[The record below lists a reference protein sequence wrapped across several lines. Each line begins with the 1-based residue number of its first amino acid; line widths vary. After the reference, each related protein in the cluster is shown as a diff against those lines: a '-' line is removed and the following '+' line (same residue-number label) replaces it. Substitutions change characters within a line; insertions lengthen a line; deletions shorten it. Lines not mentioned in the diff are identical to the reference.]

1 MHYTP
6 PPRDPKAPPVRIN
19 LLSDTQTRP
28 TAGMREAMARAEV
41 GDEQIGD
48 DPTVNQLCERVA
60 DLLGKEAAVF
70 MPSGTM
76 CNVAATLVHCRP
88 GDEIL
93 AHETAHIIAREGG
106 AHAALGGFQI
116 TPLKGEDGQF
126 SPEAF
131 KAALHPRS
139 RYQPPQTVVSVE
151 QTANIGG
158 GTIWK
163 KAALDEVVEIAKAN
177 GMATH
182 MDGARL
188 LNATVATGISAS
200 DMAAGW
206 DSAWIDFSKGLGA
219 PIGGVIAGSRAF
231 IDEVWRWK
239 QRLGGSMRQA
249 GVCAAACV
257 YALDHNVDR
266 LAEDHANARALARG
280 LSQIAGVE
288 VQQPETNLVFFKPD
302 GAGVSGEKMVAALRP
317 RGVLLAMMDGRIRA
331 CTHLDVTADDDRGDG
346 RARQGDRARGV
357 GSGSIA
363 QKSGTTPPARAGGVV
378 RLQRGDRLAAA
389 TAAATTAT
397 TSAATT
403 AAGIEQRRIVT
414 RIGVILGM
422 DSGRGSAAS
431 CGANARTAGQRIVPQ
446 PHNANGS
453 Q

>member
-1 MHYTP
+1 
-6 PPRDPKAPPVRIN
+6 
-19 LLSDTQTRP
+19 
-28 TAGMREAMARAEV
+28 MREAIARAEV

-48 DPTVNQLCERVA
+48 DPTVNLLCERVA

-76 CNVAATLVHCRP
+76 CNVAATLSHCRP

-116 TPLKGEDGQF
+116 TALPGADGQF
-126 SPEAF
+126 TPDTF
-131 KAALHPRS
+131 RNALHPRT

-163 KAALDEVVEIAKAN
+163 KAALDEVVQIAKSN
-177 GMATH
+177 GLATH

-188 LNATVATGISAS
+188 LNACVATGISAR

-219 PIGGVIAGSRAF
+219 PVGAVIAGSRDF

-249 GVCAAACV
+249 GICAAACI
-257 YALDHNVDR
+257 YALDHHVDR
-266 LAEDHANARALARG
+266 LADDHANARALARG
-280 LSQIAGVE
+280 LSQIAGIE

-302 GAGVSGEKMVAALRP
+302 GAGVTGDDMVAD
-317 RGVLLAMMDGRIRA
+317 LAPARRAARHDGRPDPGLHPSR
-331 CTHLDVTADDDRGDG
+331 CHRRHDRGDG
-346 RARQGDRARGV
+346 RAGARDREGRVGDTVIPGRA
-357 GSGSIA
+357 SS
-363 QKSGTTPPARAGGVV
+363 ARPGM
-378 RLQRGDRLAAA
+378 
-389 TAAATTAT
+389 
-397 TSAATT
+397 
-403 AAGIEQRRIVT
+403 T
-414 RIGVILGM
+414 RILLSVDRMKPILLRPQASAPQS
-422 DSGRGSAAS
+422 DSSGGK
-431 CGANARTAGQRIVPQ
+431 I
-446 PHNANGS
+446 
-453 Q
+453 

>member
-1 MHYTP
+1 MPYTP
-6 PPRDPKAPPVRIN
+6 APTDPKAPPVRIN

-28 TAGMREAMARAEV
+28 TSAMREAIARAEV

-48 DPTVNQLCERVA
+48 DPTVNHLCERVA
-60 DLLGKEAAVF
+60 ELLGKQAAVF

-88 GDEIL
+88 GEEIL
-93 AHETAHIIAREGG
+93 AHETAHLIAREGG

-116 TPLKGEDGQF
+116 TPLRGPDGQF
-126 SPEAF
+126 SPDTF
-131 KAALHPRS
+131 RQALHPKS

-163 KAALDEVVEIAKAN
+163 KADLDAIVAIAKAN
-177 GMATH
+177 GLATH

-188 LNATVATGISAS
+188 LNACVATGIAAA

-219 PIGGVIAGSRAF
+219 PVGAVIAGSRDF

-239 QRLGGSMRQA
+239 QRLGGAMRQA
-249 GVCAAACV
+249 GICAAACT
-257 YALDHNVDR
+257 YALDHHVDR

-280 LSQIAGVE
+280 LLQIDGVE

-302 GAGVSGEKMVAALRP
+302 GAGIPGNEMVERLRQ

-331 CTHLDVTADDDRGDG
+331 CTHLDV
-346 RARQGDRARGV
+346 
-357 GSGSIA
+357 
-363 QKSGTTPPARAGGVV
+363 
-378 RLQRGDRLAAA
+378 
-389 TAAATTAT
+389 
-397 TSAATT
+397 SAAM
-403 AAGIEQRRIVT
+403 IEETVGLVREIAR
-414 RIGVILGM
+414 
-422 DSGRGSAAS
+422 
-431 CGANARTAGQRIVPQ
+431 NA
-446 PHNANGS
+446 
-453 Q
+453 

>member
-1 MHYTP
+1 MTYYTP
-6 PPRDPKAPPVRIN
+6 APRNPKLPPVRIN

-28 TAGMREAMARAEV
+28 TQGMREAIARAEV

-48 DPTVNQLCERVA
+48 DPTVNLLCERVP
-60 DLLGKEAAVF
+60 DFLGKQAAVF

-76 CNVAATLVHCRP
+76 CNIAATLTHCRP

-116 TPLKGEDGQF
+116 TPLPGADGQF
-126 SPEAF
+126 SPDTF
-131 KAALHPRS
+131 RRALHPRS

-163 KAALDEVVEIAKAN
+163 KAVLDEVVQIAKTH
-177 GMATH
+177 GLITH

-188 LNATVATGISAS
+188 LNACIATGISAR

-219 PIGGVIAGSRAF
+219 PIGGVIAGSSAF
-231 IDEVWRWK
+231 IDDVWRWK

-249 GVCAAACV
+249 GICAAACV

-266 LAEDHANARALARG
+266 LAEDHANARTLARS

-288 VQQPETNLVFFKPD
+288 VQEPETNLVFFKPD
-302 GAGVSGEKMVAALRP
+302 GAGITGDAMVAALR
-317 RGVLLAMMDGRIRA
+317 
-331 CTHLDVTADDDRGDG
+331 
-346 RARQGDRARGV
+346 
-357 GSGSIA
+357 
-363 QKSGTTPPARAGGVV
+363 
-378 RLQRGDRLAAA
+378 
-389 TAAATTAT
+389 
-397 TSAATT
+397 
-403 AAGIEQRRIVT
+403 
-414 RIGVILGM
+414 
-422 DSGRGSAAS
+422 
-431 CGANARTAGQRIVPQ
+431 NY
-446 PHNANGS
+446 
-453 Q
+453 

>member
-6 PPRDPKAPPVRIN
+6 SPRDPNAPPVRIN

-28 TAGMREAMARAEV
+28 TAAMREAIARADV

-48 DPTVNQLCERVA
+48 DPTVNLLCERVA
-60 DLLGKEAAVF
+60 DLLGKEVAVF

-76 CNVAATLVHCRP
+76 CNVAATLVHSRP

-93 AHETAHIIAREGG
+93 EHETAHVIAREGG

-116 TPLKGEDGQF
+116 MPLKGEDGQF
-126 SPEAF
+126 SPETF

-139 RYQPPQTVVSVE
+139 RYQPPQVLVSVE

-163 KAALDEVVEIAKAN
+163 KAALDQVVEIARAN

-188 LNATVATGISAS
+188 LNATVATGISAR

-219 PIGGVIAGSRAF
+219 PIGGAIAGSREF
-231 IDEVWRWK
+231 IDDVWRWK

-257 YALDHNVDR
+257 YALEHNVDR

-280 LSQIAGVE
+280 LSQIEGIE
-288 VQQPETNLVFFKPD
+288 VQEPETNLVFFRPD
-302 GAGVSGEKMVAALRP
+302 GAGVSGDKMVTALNN

-331 CTHLDVTADDDRGDG
+331 CTHLDVTAAMIEEMIGNVREIV
-346 RARQGDRARGV
+346 RAA
-357 GSGSIA
+357 
-363 QKSGTTPPARAGGVV
+363 
-378 RLQRGDRLAAA
+378 
-389 TAAATTAT
+389 
-397 TSAATT
+397 
-403 AAGIEQRRIVT
+403 
-414 RIGVILGM
+414 
-422 DSGRGSAAS
+422 
-431 CGANARTAGQRIVPQ
+431 
-446 PHNANGS
+446 
-453 Q
+453 

>member
-1 MHYTP
+1 MTYTP
-6 PPRDPKAPPVRIN
+6 PPRDPKATPVRIN

-28 TAGMREAMARAEV
+28 TPGMREAIAGAEV

-48 DPTVNQLCERVA
+48 DPTVNLLCERVA
-60 DLLGKEAAVF
+60 ELLGKEAAVF

-93 AHETAHIIAREGG
+93 AHESAHIIAREGG

-116 TPLKGEDGQF
+116 TPLSGADGQF
-126 SPEAF
+126 APDTF
-131 KAALHPRS
+131 RKALHPRT

-163 KAALDEVVEIAKAN
+163 KAALDEVVQIAKAN
-177 GMATH
+177 GLATH

-188 LNATVATGISAS
+188 LNACVATGIPAR
-200 DMAAGW
+200 DMAEGW

-219 PIGGVIAGSRAF
+219 PIGGAIAGSRDF

-257 YALDHNVDR
+257 YALDHHVDR
-266 LAEDHANARALARG
+266 LADDHANARALARG
-280 LSQIAGVE
+280 LSQIAGIE

-302 GAGVSGEKMVAALRP
+302 GAGISGDDLVKALRQ

-331 CTHLDVTADDDRGDG
+331 CTHLDVSADMIEETVGLVREI
-346 RARQGDRARGV
+346 ARG
-357 GSGSIA
+357 A
-363 QKSGTTPPARAGGVV
+363 
-378 RLQRGDRLAAA
+378 
-389 TAAATTAT
+389 
-397 TSAATT
+397 
-403 AAGIEQRRIVT
+403 
-414 RIGVILGM
+414 
-422 DSGRGSAAS
+422 
-431 CGANARTAGQRIVPQ
+431 
-446 PHNANGS
+446 
-453 Q
+453 

>member
-28 TAGMREAMARAEV
+28 TPAMREAMARAEV

-48 DPTVNQLCERVA
+48 DPTVNLLCERVA

-116 TPLKGEDGQF
+116 TPLEGDDGQF
-126 SPEAF
+126 TPDTLRR
-131 KAALHPRS
+131 ALHPRT
-139 RYQPPQTVVSVE
+139 RYQPPQVLVSVE

-163 KAALDEVVEIAKAN
+163 KKALDEVVSIAKSA

-188 LNATVATGISAS
+188 LNATVATGIPAR

-219 PIGGVIAGSRAF
+219 PIGGAIAGSRAF
-231 IDEVWRWK
+231 IDEIWRWK

-249 GVCAAACV
+249 GICAAACV
-257 YALDHNVDR
+257 HALDHHVER
-266 LAEDHANARALARG
+266 LADDHANARALARG
-280 LSQIAGVE
+280 LSQIPGIE
-288 VQQPETNLVFFKPD
+288 VQEPETNLVFFRPD
-302 GAGVSGEKMVAALRP
+302 GAGVPGDRMVAALNK

-331 CTHLDVTADDDRGDG
+331 CTHLDVTAPMIEEMVGHVREIVRG
-346 RARQGDRARGV
+346 A
-357 GSGSIA
+357 
-363 QKSGTTPPARAGGVV
+363 
-378 RLQRGDRLAAA
+378 
-389 TAAATTAT
+389 
-397 TSAATT
+397 
-403 AAGIEQRRIVT
+403 
-414 RIGVILGM
+414 
-422 DSGRGSAAS
+422 
-431 CGANARTAGQRIVPQ
+431 
-446 PHNANGS
+446 
-453 Q
+453 

>member
-6 PPRDPKAPPVRIN
+6 PPRDPKAPPVSIN

-28 TAGMREAMARAEV
+28 TPGMREAMARAEV

-48 DPTVNQLCERVA
+48 DPTVNLLCERVA

-76 CNVAATLVHCRP
+76 CNVAATLSWCRP

-116 TPLKGEDGQF
+116 TPMKGDDGKF
-126 SPEAF
+126 SPETF
-131 KAALHPRS
+131 RAALHPRS
-139 RYQPPQTVVSVE
+139 RYQPPQVLVSVE

-163 KAALDEVVEIAKAN
+163 KADLDEVVKIAKVS
-177 GMATH
+177 GLATH

-188 LNATVATGISAS
+188 LNATVATGISAR

-231 IDEVWRWK
+231 IDDVWRWK

-249 GVCAAACV
+249 GICAAACV

-266 LAEDHANARALARG
+266 LADDHANARALARG
-280 LSQIAGVE
+280 LSQIPGIE

-302 GAGVSGEKMVAALRP
+302 GAGIPGDKMVAALRP
-317 RGVLLAMMDGRIRA
+317 RGVLLATMDGRIRA
-331 CTHLDVTADDDRGDG
+331 CTHLDVTADMVGETLGLVREIVRG
-346 RARQGDRARGV
+346 A
-357 GSGSIA
+357 
-363 QKSGTTPPARAGGVV
+363 
-378 RLQRGDRLAAA
+378 
-389 TAAATTAT
+389 
-397 TSAATT
+397 
-403 AAGIEQRRIVT
+403 
-414 RIGVILGM
+414 
-422 DSGRGSAAS
+422 
-431 CGANARTAGQRIVPQ
+431 
-446 PHNANGS
+446 
-453 Q
+453 

>member
-1 MHYTP
+1 MTYYTP
-6 PPRDPKAPPVRIN
+6 PPRDPKAAPVRIN

-28 TAGMREAMARAEV
+28 TPGMREAIARAEV

-48 DPTVNQLCERVA
+48 DPSVNLLSERVA

-116 TPLKGEDGQF
+116 TPLAGADGQF
-126 SPEAF
+126 SPDTFRE
-131 KAALHPRS
+131 ALHPRS

-158 GTIWK
+158 GTIWNK
-163 KAALDEVVEIAKAN
+163 SALDEVVEIAKSS
-177 GMATH
+177 GLATH

-188 LNATVATGISAS
+188 LNACVATAISARE
-200 DMAAGW
+200 MAAGW

-219 PIGGVIAGSRAF
+219 PVGAAIAGSRDF

-249 GVCAAACV
+249 GICAAACT
-257 YALDHNVDR
+257 YALDHHVDR

-280 LSQIAGVE
+280 LSQIAGME
-288 VQQPETNLVFFKPD
+288 VQAPDTNLVFFKPD
-302 GAGVSGEKMVAALRP
+302 GAGVPGDKMVAALRQ

-331 CTHLDVTADDDRGDG
+331 CTHLDVTAGMIEEMVGLVREIVRG
-346 RARQGDRARGV
+346 A
-357 GSGSIA
+357 
-363 QKSGTTPPARAGGVV
+363 
-378 RLQRGDRLAAA
+378 
-389 TAAATTAT
+389 
-397 TSAATT
+397 
-403 AAGIEQRRIVT
+403 
-414 RIGVILGM
+414 
-422 DSGRGSAAS
+422 
-431 CGANARTAGQRIVPQ
+431 
-446 PHNANGS
+446 
-453 Q
+453 

>member
-1 MHYTP
+1 MAYTP
-6 PPRDPKAPPVRIN
+6 APRDPNQTPVRIN

-28 TAGMREAMARAEV
+28 TQGMREAMARAEV

-48 DPTVNQLCERVA
+48 DPSVNLLCERVA
-60 DLLGKEAAVF
+60 GLLGKEAAVF

-93 AHETAHIIAREGG
+93 AHGSAHIIAREGG

-116 TPLKGEDGQF
+116 TALPGADGKF
-126 SPEAF
+126 TPDTF
-131 KAALHPRS
+131 RTALHPRT

-158 GTIWK
+158 GTIWS
-163 KAALDEVVEIAKAN
+163 KADLDEIVQIAKSN
-177 GMATH
+177 GLATH

-188 LNATVATGISAS
+188 LNACVATGISAG

-219 PIGGVIAGSRAF
+219 PIGAVIAGSRDF

-249 GVCAAACV
+249 GICAAACT
-257 YALDHNVDR
+257 YALDHHVDR
-266 LAEDHANARALARG
+266 LAEDHSNARALARG
-280 LSQIAGVE
+280 LSQIAGVD

-302 GAGVSGEKMVAALRP
+302 GAGISGDDMVARLRQ

-331 CTHLDVTADDDRGDG
+331 CTHLDVSAEMIEETIGLVREIVRG
-346 RARQGDRARGV
+346 A
-357 GSGSIA
+357 
-363 QKSGTTPPARAGGVV
+363 
-378 RLQRGDRLAAA
+378 
-389 TAAATTAT
+389 
-397 TSAATT
+397 
-403 AAGIEQRRIVT
+403 
-414 RIGVILGM
+414 
-422 DSGRGSAAS
+422 
-431 CGANARTAGQRIVPQ
+431 
-446 PHNANGS
+446 
-453 Q
+453 